1 MRGSSRVTLR
11 TRRPPLELFRRAG
24 RAPLLGFL
32 SGRKNRARRHI
43 DVCAYLLS
51 IEDVQRAASLF
62 RVLSDS
68 TRLRLL
74 RVLTHDRFNVSELTA
89 ILGIAQSSVSRHLG
103 MLKEAAL
110 VAEEREGGFVYYR
123 LRNQDAATAPLWAVL
138 SSEFA
143 AGGSDRAAA
152 ADAARLQEILRRRR
166 EEFDPGADPRQIV
179 PGRSWAAWARALGH
193 LLPALDVADIGCGE
207 GHLTLEIARWARHVT
222 GIDRS
227 DDVLERAKA
236 MAERRQA
243 ENVTWRKGDLAR
255 VPLRDESI
263 DLAVF
268 SQSLRY
274 ATDPERA
281 LAETSRVL
289 RPGGRVLILELKQH
303 DQAWVQARFA
313 DRRAGFAPPE
323 LEGLL
328 QAAGFRAVRLSIG
341 SRQPGNPFVV
351 VIASG
356 TWPPRNRMR

>member
-1 MRGSSRVTLR
+1 MRISAISW
-11 TRRPPLELFRRAG
+11 
-24 RAPLLGFL
+24 
-32 SGRKNRARRHI
+32 N
-43 DVCAYLLS
+43 
-51 IEDVQRAASLF
+51 VQRAASLF

-74 RVLTHDRFNVSELTA
+74 RVLSHDRFNVSELTA
-89 ILGIAQSSVSRHLG
+89 ILAIAQSSASRHLA
-103 MLKEAAL
+103 LLRDAAL
-110 VAEEREGGFVYYR
+110 VAEEREAGFVYYR
-123 LRNQDAATAPLWAVL
+123 LRNDDAGTAPLWSVL
-138 SSEFA
+138 SAEFA
-143 AGGSDRAAA
+143 AGGADRAAA
-152 ADAARLQEILRRRR
+152 ADAVRLQEVLRRRR
-166 EEFDPGADPRQIV
+166 EEFDPSANPRQIV

-227 DDVLERAKA
+227 DDVLERAKTLG
-236 MAERRQA
+236 ERRQV

-268 SQSLRY
+268 AQSLRY

-281 LAETSRVL
+281 IAETSRVL
-289 RPGGRVLILELKQH
+289 RPGGRILILELKQH
-303 DQAWVQARFA
+303 DQAWVQARFG
-313 DRRAGFAPPE
+313 DRRAGFADGE
-323 LEGLL
+323 LETLL
-328 QAAGFRAVRLSIG
+328 QGAGFRGVRQSIG
-341 SRQPGNPFVV
+341 MRHPGNPFVV

>member
-1 MRGSSRVTLR
+1 M
-11 TRRPPLELFRRAG
+11 
-24 RAPLLGFL
+24 
-32 SGRKNRARRHI
+32 
-43 DVCAYLLS
+43 
-51 IEDVQRAASLF
+51 QRAASLF

-68 TRLRLL
+68 TRLRVL
-74 RVLTHDRFNVSELTA
+74 RVLSEDRFNVTELTG
-89 ILGIAQSSVSRHLG
+89 ILGVAQSSVSRHLAL
-103 MLKEAAL
+103 LKDAEL
-110 VAEEREGGFVYYR
+110 VSEQREGGYVYYR
-123 LRNQDAATAPLWAVL
+123 LREQDQATASLWAVL
-138 SSEFA
+138 GAEFA
-143 AGGSDRAAA
+143 AASSDHAAA
-152 ADAARLQEILRRRR
+152 ADAVRLQEVLRRRR

-236 MAERRQA
+236 VGERRQVR
-243 ENVTWRKGDLAR
+243 NVTWRKGDLAR
-255 VPLRDESI
+255 LPLRDESI

-281 LAETSRVL
+281 LVEASRVL
-289 RPGGRVLILELKQH
+289 RPGGRALILDLKEH
-303 DQAWVQARFA
+303 DQAWVQARFG
-313 DRRAGFAPPE
+313 DRRPGFAAGD
-323 LEGLL
+323 LESLL
-328 QAAGFRAVRLSIG
+328 QGAGFRAVRLSVG
-341 SRQPGNPFVV
+341 TRQAGNPFVV

>member
-1 MRGSSRVTLR
+1 M
-11 TRRPPLELFRRAG
+11 
-24 RAPLLGFL
+24 
-32 SGRKNRARRHI
+32 
-43 DVCAYLLS
+43 
-51 IEDVQRAASLF
+51 QRAASLF

-68 TRLRLL
+68 TRLRVL
-74 RVLTHDRFNVSELTA
+74 RVLSQDRFNVTELTG
-89 ILGIAQSSVSRHLG
+89 ILGVAQSSVSRHLTL
-103 MLKEAAL
+103 LKDAAL
-110 VAEEREGGFVYYR
+110 VSEQREGGYVYYR
-123 LRNQDAATAPLWAVL
+123 LRDQDPATASLWAVL
-138 SSEFA
+138 AAEFA
-143 AGGSDRAAA
+143 AASTDRAAA
-152 ADAARLQEILRRRR
+152 ADAVRLQEVLRRRR

-236 MAERRQA
+236 VGERRQV

-255 VPLRDESI
+255 LPLRDESV
-263 DLAVF
+263 DLTVF

-281 LAETSRVL
+281 LVEASRVL
-289 RPGGRVLILELKQH
+289 RPGGRALILDLKEH
-303 DQAWVQARFA
+303 DQAWVQARFG
-313 DRRAGFAPPE
+313 DRRAGFAPGD
-323 LEGLL
+323 LESLL
-328 QAAGFRAVRLSIG
+328 QGAGFRAVRLSVG
-341 SRQPGNPFVV
+341 TRQAGNPFIV

>member
-1 MRGSSRVTLR
+1 MRPVHRLVLFCPQKKIQASSRI
-11 TRRPPLELFRRAG
+11 G
-24 RAPLLGFL
+24 ICG
-32 SGRKNRARRHI
+32 
-43 DVCAYLLS
+43 YLLS
-51 IEDVQRAASLF
+51 IEVVQRAASLF

-123 LRNQDAATAPLWAVL
+123 LRNQDTAMAPLWAVL

-236 MAERRQA
+236 MGERRQA

-263 DLAVF
+263 DLALF

-274 ATDPERA
+274 ATDPERV

-289 RPGGRVLILELKQH
+289 RPGGRVMILELKQH
-303 DQAWVQARFA
+303 DQAWVQARFG
-313 DRRAGFAPPE
+313 DRRAGFAPSE
-323 LEGLL
+323 LEALL
-328 QAAGFRAVRLSIG
+328 QGAGFRGVRLSIG
-341 SRQPGNPFVV
+341 AAQRGNPFVV
-351 VIASG
+351 VIASA